1 MAIQFIDEISGSDA
15 SLASKSAVAKSTITA
30 ITKANPCQ
38 VTLNSH
44 GFSTGDFVNITGAG
58 GMAQVNGITFQITVI
73 DANNF
78 TLDGIN
84 STAYTTYT
92 SGGVATPA
100 ISRANPAVVCIVGH
114 GFGNGQVVTPS
125 AIAGSTFP
133 ALNGGNFK
141 IKNVTPNTFE
151 LTDINGNNIDTSGI
165 AGHCS
170 NAGTWAQWRKIAIQ
184 GITKA
189 NPAVVTAKAHGY
201 NNGDLVIPEV
211 AGMTEINLK
220 AYTVANKTTD
230 TFELSGIDSS
240 AYGTFTDGT
249 VTKPF
254 KTPNGLSAYYS
265 TSIAGRFFAGD
276 SIRIGKTFVK
286 DSSIQVGSGDIVFQ
300 KNQATVTTTVD
311 LRSVLSVGN
320 FIGLTS
326 ATVEG
331 CLDSGDPTVT
341 RPDIYYKIASMPN
354 ASTIILGTRYAGT
367 SHTASSVN
375 RLRLGTEIPL
385 NGAVGTSTNTTAT
398 TGCIWEGGYDFI
410 HNTAVART
418 NGQTA
423 FQPTTTSGD
432 VINWTVGGVGETVRY
447 IGSFNASRGFRNS
460 GTNCVVEYCYVNSRL
475 NYCYELQGAGATDR
489 YCTASSGTS
498 ILQGFYMSVA
508 TARLE
513 YSYGTSVTN
522 SCISSTAGVNVL
534 NCRTDC
540 CVTSGFNLATSSVA
554 TNCLADTCV
563 SGFIIGSNVLL
574 DNCIGTVCN
583 NAIAPTTTTIGNV
596 IKGGSYTNNTN
607 AGIAFQA
614 CFQPMVDG
622 VTFSGNTNDITIDQY
637 TSNVR
642 IWNCN
647 TNAPTNWFISRVLN
661 GGTVDVRD
669 CTIDAPSIAKAI
681 QVVAGVS
688 YSLPQYTLENSFGL
702 PDGQYFANS
711 SYVRDYTDYKTSG
724 YSMKLTNNTTLSNQI
739 ISQPMLSYGVNA
751 GTGRTLTFWLKA
763 VTAGWIGSITPILRL
778 GGKIIKVGT
787 PITSLSLDWDTSYS
801 ISATGSEIDHDG
813 ELQLEFINNANTVP
827 IRLDNAVLV

>member
-1 MAIQFIDEISGSDA
+1 MATQYIDPINGSDA

-84 STAYTTYT
+84 STGYTTYT

-114 GFGNGQVVTPS
+114 GYGNGQVVTAS
-125 AIAGSTFP
+125 AIAGSTFT

-141 IKNVTPNTFE
+141 IKNVTANTFE
-151 LTDINGNNIDTSGI
+151 LTDINGTNIDTSAI
-165 AGHCS
+165 ATACT
-170 NAGTWAQWRKIAIQ
+170 NAGTWTQWRKIAIQ
-184 GITKA
+184 AITKA

-201 NNGDLVIPEV
+201 SNGQLVTLETT
-211 AGMTEINLK
+211 GMTEVNEK
-220 AYTVANKTTD
+220 TYTVANATTD
-230 TFELSGIDSS
+230 TFELSGINSS
-240 AYGTFTDGT
+240 GYGTFTAGECNRAFLT
-249 VTKPF
+249 VNTLM
-254 KTPNGLSAYYS
+254 TYYS
-265 TSIAGRFFAGD
+265 TSVAGRFFAGD
-276 SIRIGKTFVK
+276 TVKIGKTFVK
-286 DSSIQVGSGDIVFQ
+286 DASIQVGSGNITFTR
-300 KNQATVTTTVD
+300 NSSTVTTSVD
-311 LRSVLSVGN
+311 LRASLSVGR

-331 CLDSGDPTVT
+331 CLDSGDPTAT
-341 RPDIYYKIASMPN
+341 RPDMYYKISAIT
-354 ASTIILGTRYAGT
+354 ASTITIDGRYAGAT
-367 SHTASSVN
+367 TTVSTVN

-385 NGAVGTSTNTTAT
+385 NGAVGTSTITTST
-398 TGCIWEGGYDFI
+398 SGCIWEGGYDYI
-410 HNTAVART
+410 NNTLVART
-418 NGQTA
+418 TGQTA
-423 FQPTTTSGD
+423 LQPTTTSGD
-432 VINWTVGGVGETVRY
+432 VIHWTLGGTAEILRY
-447 IGSFNASRGFRNS
+447 FGSFNASRGVRNS
-460 GTNCVVEYCYVNSRL
+460 GTNCVAEYCYVNSRL
-475 NYCYELQGAGATDR
+475 NYCYELQGARATDR
-489 YCTASSGTS
+489 YCTSISGTG

-513 YSYGTSVTN
+513 YSYGTSVSN